1 MIKHRE
7 RKYRSTN
14 SARQTALRQA
24 FTLVELLVV
33 IAIVGI
39 LVALLLPAVQ
49 AARES
54 ARRLQCTSNL
64 KQLGIAM
71 QHYHDAM
78 LHFPPARN
86 TYPMAFSAHSQLLP
100 YCEQQP
106 LFQMIDFTGLMG
118 ATTTYKGYN
127 AAAAQVAVPVFNCP
141 SDVGQVSGGAG
152 ATPGVVFGGT
162 NYVTCT
168 GTGLGAGGIFN
179 GDYTTANG
187 VFVLASAAGLR
198 PIRIADIV
206 DGTSV
211 TAAFS
216 ESLYGNGAPTLS
228 PPPVPMPASAPRKL
242 AIELSGGSSTLDSAT
257 CAAATTYTGQRG
269 DRWINGGYLSTA
281 YNHFLPPNSSS
292 FDCLDTYNNYGLKAA
307 RSAHNTGVNL
317 TLCDG
322 SVRFIS
328 DGIDLLI
335 WQWLATRAGGEVVNK
350 Y

>member
-1 MIKHRE
+1 MRVQ
-7 RKYRSTN
+7 RVRSW
-14 SARQTALRQA
+14 SSPRRPKAGRPRA

-33 IAIVGI
+33 IAIVGL

-64 KQLGIAM
+64 KQLGLAM
-71 QHYHDAM
+71 QQYHDTM
-78 LHFPPARN
+78 LHFPGVRD
-86 TYPMAFSAHSQLLP
+86 TYPMAFAAHARLLP

-106 LFQMIDFTGLMG
+106 LCGLIDFTGMMG
-118 ATTTYKGYN
+118 ATSTYKGYN
-127 AAAAQVAVPVFNCP
+127 AKAAQVAVPLFNCP
-141 SDVGQVSGGAG
+141 SDMGYVPGGAG
-152 ATPGVVFGGT
+152 VTPGVVFGGT

-168 GTGLGAGGIFN
+168 GTGVGVGGVIN
-179 GDYTTANG
+179 GDYTTADG
-187 VFVLASAAGLR
+187 IFVLASATGLR
-198 PIRIADIV
+198 PIRIANIV
-206 DGTSV
+206 DGLSV

-216 ESLYGNGAPTLS
+216 ESVYGNGMPAMS
-228 PPPVPMPASAPRKL
+228 PPPSPLPKNASTRL
-242 AIELSGGSSTLDSAT
+242 AVELAGSAMDSAA
-257 CAAATTYTGQRG
+257 CAAAAAFTGQRG

-281 YNHFLPPNSSS
+281 YNHVLAPNSAL
-292 FDCLDTYNNYGLKAA
+292 FDCLNTANNYGLKAA
-307 RSAHNTGVNL
+307 RSLHNTGVNL

-335 WQWLATRAGGEVVNK
+335 WRRLATRAGGEAVNN